1 MKIRFSLLII
11 ISFIASV
18 CQAQQSWSL
27 QQCIDYA
34 LKNNANIQQSKLQVE
49 QAESGLEF
57 SKVSLLPSLNASAS
71 NYYNIGRRIDLYTN
85 KFADKRVRSD
95 NFSLSTGLT
104 LFNGL
109 QQYNTIKQSQENLN
123 AAKLDQES
131 NTQTIILNVVS
142 AYMNVLYAMDQLQAA
157 QNQID
162 LSRLQEA
169 RNKKLYE
176 AGSVAKTVLLDI
188 QAQVASEEVSLVNAQ
203 NAVDI
208 AYLNLVLL
216 MDLPSQEGFS
226 IVKPSLDENAINENL
241 SNPETA
247 LNFAYANQPS
257 IKAADARIKA
267 AYASYLVAK
276 GGMLPTL
283 SFGASIGTGF
293 SGLASTVT
301 KMKVDTG
308 IAGFTSSLE
317 PVYNLQYSVAESK
330 TTPYG
335 EQLKNNVNKSFGFQ
349 LSVPIFNGYQVKNQ
363 MTRAKINY
371 KNAQYNVAIAKR
383 EVNRNVKQ
391 AYADALA
398 AVKKFKATQKAVDA
412 NQASFENYETRFNLG
427 VINAFEYNDAKT
439 RLAKAK
445 IDLLQAKY
453 DYFFRVKILEFYQGK
468 PIAF

>member
-1 MKIRFSLLII
+1 MKARFLIV
-11 ISFIASV
+11 FIFIMLAEW
-18 CQAQQSWSL
+18 CRAQQSWSL

-34 LKNNANIQQSKLQVE
+34 LKNNANIQQSMIQVE

-57 SKVSLLPSLNASAS
+57 SKISLLPSLNASAS

-95 NFSLSTGLT
+95 NFSLSTGIT

-109 QQYNTIKQSQENLN
+109 QQYNTIKQNQENLK
-123 AAKLDQES
+123 AAKFDQET
-131 NTQTIILNVVS
+131 NTQTIILNIVS

-162 LSRLQEA
+162 LTKLQEA
-169 RNKKLYE
+169 RNKKLFD

-188 QAQVASEEVSLVNAQ
+188 QAQVASEEVSVVNAQ
-203 NAVDI
+203 NAIDI
-208 AYLNLVLL
+208 AYLNLALL
-216 MDLPSQEGFS
+216 MDLPTQEGFS
-226 IVKPSLDENAINENL
+226 ILKPTLNENSINENL

-257 IKAADARIKA
+257 IKSADTRVKA
-267 AYASYLVAK
+267 AYANYLIAK
-276 GGMLPTL
+276 GGLMPTL

-293 SGLASTVT
+293 SGLASNVT
-301 KMKVDTG
+301 RLKVDTTTV
-308 IAGFTSSLE
+308 GFTSSFE
-317 PVYNLQYSVAESK
+317 PVYSLQYSAAETK

-335 EQLKNNVNKSFGFQ
+335 DQLKNNVNKSFGFQ
-349 LSVPIFNGYQVKNQ
+349 LSIPIFNGYQVKNQ
-363 MTRAKINY
+363 MTRAKLNY

-391 AYADALA
+391 AYADAIA
-398 AVKKFKATQKAVDA
+398 AVKKFKATQKSVDA

-445 IDLLQAKY
+445 IDLLQSKY
-453 DYFFRVKILEFYQGK
+453 DYFFRIKILEYYQGK

>member
-1 MKIRFSLLII
+1 MKIKFSILLII
-11 ISFIASV
+11 SLITTFSY
-18 CQAQQSWSL
+18 AQQSWSL

-34 LKNNANIQQSKLQVE
+34 LKNNANIQQYKLQVE

-57 SKVSLLPSLNASAS
+57 SKVSLLPTLNASAS

-95 NFSLSTGLT
+95 NFSVSTGVT

-109 QQYNTIKQSQENLN
+109 QQYNTIKQNQENVN
-123 AAKLDQES
+123 ALKLDQES
-131 NTQTIILNVVS
+131 NTQTIILNIVS

-157 QNQID
+157 QNQIA
-162 LSRLQEA
+162 LTKLQEA
-169 RNKKLYE
+169 RNKKLFE

-188 QAQVASEEVSLVNAQ
+188 QAQVASEDVAVVNAQ

-208 AYLNLVLL
+208 AYLNLTLL
-216 MDLPSQEGFS
+216 MDLPSQDGFS
-226 IVKPSLDENAINENL
+226 IVKPSLDENTINENL

-247 LNFAYANQPS
+247 LNYAYANQPS

-276 GGMLPTL
+276 GSLLPSL

-293 SGLASTVT
+293 SGLATTVT
-301 KMKVDTG
+301 GYAPQVYVSGISASGDSVYSMQMVPTG
-308 IAGFTSSLE
+308 TKL
-317 PVYNLQYSVAESK
+317 
-330 TTPYG
+330 TPYHT
-335 EQLKNNVNKSFGFQ
+335 QLKNNINKSFGFQ
-349 LSVPIFNGYQVKNQ
+349 LNIPIFNGFQVKNQ
-363 MTRAKINY
+363 MTRTKISY
-371 KNAQYNVAIAKR
+371 KNAQLNVAIAKR

-391 AYADALA
+391 AYADAIA

-453 DYFFRVKILEFYQGK
+453 DYFFRIKILEYYQGK